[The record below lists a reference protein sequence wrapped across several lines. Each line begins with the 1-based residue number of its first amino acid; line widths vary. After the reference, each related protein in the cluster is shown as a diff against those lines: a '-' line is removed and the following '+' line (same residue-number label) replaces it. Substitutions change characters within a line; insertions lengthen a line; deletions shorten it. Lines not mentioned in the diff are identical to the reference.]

1 VFGRKL
7 LTVAALLVAAPSV
20 WAQSADEM
28 IEMGRAQLE
37 ADRQN
42 IVAAN
47 LILTEAESE
56 AFWPAY
62 REYRSDV
69 AKLDDKTVAL
79 LKRYSDDYLSLPDD
93 QAKTL
98 MNETL
103 DIDRARIKLQEKYIR
118 NFSKII
124 PSSKVFRYMQI
135 ERRLDS
141 LVRLQLQKDVPLAL
155 PAGGR

>member
-1 VFGRKL
+1 MIGRKL
-7 LTVAALLVAAPSV
+7 LTVAVLLVAAPTV

-28 IEMGRAQLE
+28 IEVGRAQLE

-47 LILTEAESE
+47 LVLTEAESE

-62 REYRSDV
+62 RKYRAEV

-79 LKRYSDDYLSLPDD
+79 LKRYSDDYLSLPDE
-93 QAKTL
+93 QAKSL
-98 MNETL
+98 MKEAL
-103 DIDRARIKLQEKYIR
+103 DIDRDRIKRQEKYSR
-118 NFSKII
+118 SFSKIS
-124 PSSKVFRYMQI
+124 PPAKVFRYLQI
-135 ERRLDS
+135 ERRLDK
-141 LVRLQLQKDVPLAL
+141 LVRLQLQNDEPLAL